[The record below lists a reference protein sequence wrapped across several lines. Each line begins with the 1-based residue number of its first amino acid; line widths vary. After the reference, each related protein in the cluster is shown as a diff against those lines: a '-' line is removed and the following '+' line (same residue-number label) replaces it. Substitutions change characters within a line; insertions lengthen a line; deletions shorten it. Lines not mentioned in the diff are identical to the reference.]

1 MIEKGDFDID
11 RIVTPKETQ
20 AETTDDFEVSL
31 RPKTLDEYIGQE
43 KVKENLKIYIQAA
56 KNRGDSL
63 DHVLLYGPP
72 GLGKT
77 TLSAII
83 AHEMGVKS
91 RATLQ
96 HFSQTLKKVTYFLST
111 RYTIFQDRWRKFF
124 ILPLK
129 IMPWI

>member
-56 KNRGDSL
+56 KDIEENAAEKLSLEEQVKKLAAENAALKADSEL
-63 DHVLLYGPP
+63 MGAALEEV
-72 GLGKT
+72 
-77 TLSAII
+77 I
-83 AHEMGVKS
+83 AAVAGGE
-91 RATLQ
+91 
-96 HFSQTLKKVTYFLST
+96 
-111 RYTIFQDRWRKFF
+111 
-124 ILPLK
+124 
-129 IMPWI
+129 

>member
-56 KNRGDSL
+56 KTG
-63 DHVLLYGPP
+63 
-72 GLGKT
+72 
-77 TLSAII
+77 
-83 AHEMGVKS
+83 
-91 RATLQ
+91 ATALTMFCFTARLVWARP
-96 HFSQTLKKVTYFLST
+96 HF
-111 RYTIFQDRWRKFF
+111 
-124 ILPLK
+124 LP
-129 IMPWI
+129 